1 MANWIIT
8 LDPEFFQKIGDY
20 NYCNLEDMVLPNIIA
35 YDSETTNLKSILGD
49 IFAIQIGTGKDNYL
63 IHCYDNNY
71 TPQDVIPYLEGKT
84 LVGQNL
90 TFDLGFLYK
99 YGFYPTKTKDT
110 FIASKILYNGIHSYR
125 HDFGAIFKR
134 EMNIIY
140 DKTEQK
146 NIHSVKL
153 STRESINYCFQDVDR
168 ILELIEILENKIDL
182 GGYRETYDLH
192 CEHIQALAYM
202 ESCGLPFNT
211 ENWINKIQ
219 EDKKEAIKSENIII
233 DYIFNNLPKY
243 RDKQIDLFDS
253 NKRLNI
259 SISSPKQMI
268 EVFKDLKINIIN
280 DEGKESIA
288 ENIINKSSHEFVE
301 LWLNYQSNKHTLTTF
316 GANILEKV
324 VNGRIYTAYN
334 PILDTARLST
344 RRGDVN
350 TLNLP
355 ANERTRRCIEAK
367 EGYTMV
373 GADYKNQEAYYLCDQ
388 SQDLA
393 LIESIKDNI
402 DIHTQLAKKI
412 YPELAHLSDKEFK
425 ELHNDK
431 RQEGKVGN
439 FTISFG
445 GNGFTIAKNLNTS
458 TEKGDLIYNAYK
470 ELHEGIFTW
479 GEANLTK
486 ALKNGYIESVNGF
499 KLHLPYFEE
508 FKQAEKK
515 VKSITKDEWSLYKE
529 GKKEAKAY
537 FEAKEAK
544 KIYEIVNKEAYTF
557 YKENKVFLSK
567 YYKLKSQY
575 FRLVLNNPIQT
586 GASHMTKKAT
596 VFLFNYIR
604 SNNHLNKVKIALVLH
619 DEINLEVENSLV
631 EEYKTVLT
639 KCMEDAG
646 NSYLISGLFSMSAES
661 QAGQRWNDIK

>member
-1 MANWIIT
+1 MANYIIT
-8 LDPEFFQKIGDY
+8 KDKDFFKSIGNFLFCDLKEMDLPPTVALD
-20 NYCNLEDMVLPNIIA
+20 LE
-35 YDSETTNLKSILGD
+35 TNSLKPILGD
-49 IFAIQIGTGKDNYL
+49 IFAMQIGTGKDNYL
-63 IHCYDNNY
+63 IHCYDDNY
-71 TPQDVIPYLEGKT
+71 TPEDVIPYLKDKT

-99 YGFYPTKTKDT
+99 HGFYPTKTKDT

-134 EMNIIY
+134 EMGIIY

-153 STRESINYCFQDVDR
+153 STKESINYCFQDTNKL
-168 ILELIEILENKIDL
+168 LELIEILETKIDN
-182 GGYRETYDLH
+182 GGYKETYDLH
-192 CEHIQALAYM
+192 CEYIQALAYM
-202 ESCGLPFNT
+202 ENCGVPFNSKS
-211 ENWINKIQ
+211 WINKIE
-219 EDKKEAIKSENIII
+219 EDKKEATKSENTVI
-233 DYIFNNLPKY
+233 DYIYDNLPQY

-253 NKRLNI
+253 SKRINI

-268 EVFKDLKINIIN
+268 SVFKDLGINIIN

-288 ENIINKSSHEFVE
+288 ENVINKNTHDFID
-301 LWLNYQSNKHTLTTF
+301 LWLTYQSNKHTLTTF

-324 VNGRIYTAYN
+324 INGRIYTAYN
-334 PILDTARLST
+334 PILDTARLSS

-367 EGYTMV
+367 KGFSMI

-458 TEKGDLIYNAYK
+458 SEKGDLIYNVYK

-479 GEANLTK
+479 GKANLIK
-486 ALKNGYIESVNGF
+486 ALKNGYIESVDGF

-508 FKQAEKK
+508 FRNAQRK
-515 VKSITKDEWSLYKE
+515 VKSITKEQWSLYKI
-529 GKKEAKAY
+529 GKKEAKAQ
-537 FEAKEAK
+537 FEALDKKKNYKIVDVEAF
-544 KIYEIVNKEAYTF
+544 NF
-557 YKENKVFLSK
+557 YKNNKSSLSK
-567 YYKLKSQY
+567 YYKLESQY

-596 VFLFNYIR
+596 LALFKYIR
-604 SNNHLNKVKIALVLH
+604 ENNHQDKVKLALVLH
-619 DEINLEVENSLV
+619 DEINIEVKNSLV
-631 EEYKTVLT
+631 EEYKIILT

-646 NSYLISGLFSMSAES
+646 NSYLVSGLFLMSAES
-661 QAGQRWNDIK
+661 FAAKDWSQIK